1 MNFKEQTY
9 YFIGIGGIGM
19 SSIARYLFL
28 QGASVFGYDKTRS
41 AVTNSLEELGIT
53 IVYDAAVGAL
63 PLAVS
68 SEKSL
73 VVYTPAVSAEHPQ
86 LSFFI
91 DQGNKVV
98 KRAKL
103 LGDLTQ
109 DTICLAVAG
118 THGKTTTTAI
128 LTHLF
133 EQSNASYTAFVGGI
147 FQDSKTN
154 MMSRGNTYT
163 LVEADEFDRSFL
175 HLSPTIACITSMDLD
190 HLDVYSDSASLQA
203 AYVEFASQVKEAL
216 FVEKNIALNGI
227 TYSVSEEADFY
238 IDAIKPD
245 ASGSYFDLHTP
256 DGVYRNQFFNQ
267 LGMHNLSN
275 ALVALAMAS
284 KAGLQLQDLVKSLA
298 TFPGVQRR
306 LQVLINNDNRV
317 LIDDYAH
324 HPTEIKAVYET
335 LKLSFP
341 ADEKCVV
348 FQPHLFSRTQDFM
361 TDFARVLSL
370 FDRVL
375 LLDIYAARELPIAGV
390 SSAALKEMI
399 SGPSV
404 ELITKKDL
412 ANRLSLVEER
422 IIVLLGAGDIGVEVE
437 AIKHKLLYDEAL

>member
-1 MNFKEQTY
+1 VNFKEQTY

-41 AVTNSLEELGIT
+41 AVTNSLEKLGIT
-53 IVYDAAVGAL
+53 IVYDSAVGAL

-86 LSFFI
+86 LNFFI

-190 HLDVYSDSASLQA
+190 HLDVYSDAASLQA
-203 AYVEFASQVKEAL
+203 AYVEFASQVKKAL

-256 DGVYRNQFFNQ
+256 DGVYKNQFFNQ

-341 ADEKCVV
+341 TEEKCVV

-375 LLDIYAARELPIAGV
+375 LLDIYAARELPIVGV

-437 AIKHKLLYDEAL
+437 AIKRKLLYDEAL

>member
-1 MNFKEQTY
+1 MKFKEHIY

-41 AVTNSLEELGIT
+41 AVTNSLEELGVT
-53 IVYDAAVGAL
+53 IVYDAAVTAL
-63 PLAVS
+63 PTAVS
-68 SEKSL
+68 SKESL
-73 VVYTPAVSAEHPQ
+73 VVYTPAVSEEHPQ
-86 LSFFI
+86 LNFFI
-91 DQGNKVV
+91 KQGNKVV

-103 LGDLTQ
+103 LGDLTR

-154 MMSRGNTYT
+154 MMSRGSMYT

-175 HLSPTIACITSMDLD
+175 HLSPTIACITSMDVD
-190 HLDVYSDSASLQA
+190 HLDVYSDAASLQD
-203 AYVEFASQVKEAL
+203 AYKEFASQVKGFL
-216 FVEKNIALNGI
+216 FVESNIPLKGI
-227 TYSVSEEADFY
+227 KYSVSEEADFY
-238 IDAIKPD
+238 IDGIRPN

-256 DGVYRNQFFNQ
+256 DGIYKNQFFNQ

-284 KAGLQLQDLVKSLA
+284 KAGLLVEDLAESLA
-298 TFPGVQRR
+298 SFPGVERR
-306 LQVLINNDNRV
+306 LQVLINEKNRI

-361 TDFARVLSL
+361 TDFATTLSL

-375 LLDIYAARELPIAGV
+375 LLDIYPARELPIEGV
-390 SSAALKEMI
+390 SSDALKELI

-404 ELITKKDL
+404 ELVTKKEL
-412 ANRLSLVEER
+412 ANRLSSVDER
-422 IIVLLGAGDIGVEVE
+422 IIVLLGAGDIGDEVE
-437 AIKHKLLYDEAL
+437 GIKHKLLYDEAL

>member
-41 AVTNSLEELGIT
+41 AVTNSLEKLGIT

-86 LSFFI
+86 LNFFI

-175 HLSPTIACITSMDLD
+175 HLRPTIACITSMDLD
-190 HLDVYSDSASLQA
+190 HLDVYSDAASLQA
-203 AYVEFASQVKEAL
+203 AYVEFTSRVKKAL

-256 DGVYRNQFFNQ
+256 DGVYKNQFFNQ

-341 ADEKCVV
+341 TDEKCVV

>member
-1 MNFKEQTY
+1 VNFKEQTY

-41 AVTNSLEELGIT
+41 AVTNSLEKLGIT
-53 IVYDAAVGAL
+53 IVYDSAVGAL

-86 LSFFI
+86 LNFFI

-175 HLSPTIACITSMDLD
+175 HLRPTIACITSMDLD
-190 HLDVYSDSASLQA
+190 HLDVYSDAASLQA
-203 AYVEFASQVKEAL
+203 AYV
-216 FVEKNIALNGI
+216 
-227 TYSVSEEADFY
+227 
-238 IDAIKPD
+238 
-245 ASGSYFDLHTP
+245 DL
-256 DGVYRNQFFNQ
+256 Q
-267 LGMHNLSN
+267 
-275 ALVALAMAS
+275 
-284 KAGLQLQDLVKSLA
+284 
-298 TFPGVQRR
+298 
-306 LQVLINNDNRV
+306 
-317 LIDDYAH
+317 
-324 HPTEIKAVYET
+324 
-335 LKLSFP
+335 
-341 ADEKCVV
+341 
-348 FQPHLFSRTQDFM
+348 
-361 TDFARVLSL
+361 AR
-370 FDRVL
+370 
-375 LLDIYAARELPIAGV
+375 
-390 SSAALKEMI
+390 
-399 SGPSV
+399 
-404 ELITKKDL
+404 
-412 ANRLSLVEER
+412 
-422 IIVLLGAGDIGVEVE
+422 
-437 AIKHKLLYDEAL
+437 

>member
-1 MNFKEQTY
+1 
-9 YFIGIGGIGM
+9 
-19 SSIARYLFL
+19 
-28 QGASVFGYDKTRS
+28 
-41 AVTNSLEELGIT
+41 
-53 IVYDAAVGAL
+53 
-63 PLAVS
+63 
-68 SEKSL
+68 
-73 VVYTPAVSAEHPQ
+73 
-86 LSFFI
+86 
-91 DQGNKVV
+91 
-98 KRAKL
+98 
-103 LGDLTQ
+103 
-109 DTICLAVAG
+109 
-118 THGKTTTTAI
+118 
-128 LTHLF
+128 
-133 EQSNASYTAFVGGI
+133 
-147 FQDSKTN
+147 

-175 HLSPTIACITSMDLD
+175 HLRPTIACITSMDLD
-190 HLDVYSDSASLQA
+190 HLDVYSDAASLQA

-256 DGVYRNQFFNQ
+256 DGVYKNQFFNQ

-341 ADEKCVV
+341 TEEKCVV

-375 LLDIYAARELPIAGV
+375 LLDIYAARELPIVGV

>member
-1 MNFKEQTY
+1 VNFKEQTY

-41 AVTNSLEELGIT
+41 AVTNSLEKLGIT

-86 LSFFI
+86 LNFFI

-175 HLSPTIACITSMDLD
+175 HLRPTIACITSMDLD
-190 HLDVYSDSASLQA
+190 HLDVYSDAASLQA
-203 AYVEFASQVKEAL
+203 AYVEFTSRVKKAL

-256 DGVYRNQFFNQ
+256 DGVYKNQFFNQ

-341 ADEKCVV
+341 TEEKCVV

>member
-1 MNFKEQTY
+1 VKFKEHTY

-41 AVTNSLEELGIT
+41 VVTNSLEELGVA
-53 IVYDAAVGAL
+53 IVYDAAVTAL
-63 PLAVS
+63 PAAVS
-68 SEKSL
+68 SKESL
-73 VVYTPAVSAEHPQ
+73 VVYTPAVSEEHPQ
-86 LSFFI
+86 LNFFI
-91 DQGNKVV
+91 KQGNKVV

-103 LGDLTQ
+103 LGDLTR

-154 MMSRGNTYT
+154 MMSRGSTYT

-175 HLSPTIACITSMDLD
+175 HLSPTIACITSMDVD
-190 HLDVYSDSASLQA
+190 HLDVYSDAASLQD
-203 AYVEFASQVKEAL
+203 AYKEFASQVKGSL
-216 FVEKNIALNGI
+216 FVERNIPLKGI

-238 IDAIKPD
+238 IDGIRPD

-256 DGVYRNQFFNQ
+256 DGVYRNQFLNQ

-284 KAGLQLQDLVKSLA
+284 KAGLLVEDLVKSLA
-298 TFPGVQRR
+298 SFPGVERR
-306 LQVLINNDNRV
+306 LQVLINEKNRV

-361 TDFARVLSL
+361 TDFATTLSL

-375 LLDIYAARELPIAGV
+375 LLDIYPARELPIEGV
-390 SSAALKEMI
+390 SSGALKELI

-404 ELITKKDL
+404 ELITKKEL
-412 ANRLSLVEER
+412 ANRLSSVDER

-437 AIKHKLLYDEAL
+437 GIKHKLLYDEAL

>member
-1 MNFKEQTY
+1 MNFKGQTY

-41 AVTNSLEELGIT
+41 AVTNSLEKLGIT
-53 IVYDAAVGAL
+53 IVYDSAVGAL

-154 MMSRGNTYT
+154 MLSRGNTYT

-175 HLSPTIACITSMDLD
+175 HLRPTIACITSMDLD
-190 HLDVYSDSASLQA
+190 HLDVYSDAASLQA
-203 AYVEFASQVKEAL
+203 AYVEFAGQVKEAL

-256 DGVYRNQFFNQ
+256 DGVYKNQFFNQ

-335 LKLSFP
+335 LKLSFLT
-341 ADEKCVV
+341 DEKCVV

-361 TDFARVLSL
+361 MDFARVLSL

>member
-41 AVTNSLEELGIT
+41 AVTNSLEKLGIT
-53 IVYDAAVGAL
+53 IVYDSAVGAL

-86 LSFFI
+86 LNFFI

-190 HLDVYSDSASLQA
+190 HLDVYSDAASLKA
-203 AYVEFASQVKEAL
+203 AYVEFASQVKKAL

-256 DGVYRNQFFNQ
+256 DGVYKNQFFNQ

-341 ADEKCVV
+341 TEEKCVV

-375 LLDIYAARELPIAGV
+375 LLDIYAARELPIVGV

>member
-1 MNFKEQTY
+1 VKFKEHIY

-41 AVTNSLEELGIT
+41 AVTNSLEELGVT
-53 IVYDAAVGAL
+53 IVYDAAVTAL
-63 PLAVS
+63 PTAVS
-68 SEKSL
+68 SKESL
-73 VVYTPAVSAEHPQ
+73 VVYTPAVSEEHPQ
-86 LSFFI
+86 LNFFI
-91 DQGNKVV
+91 KQGNKVV

-103 LGDLTQ
+103 LGDLTR

-154 MMSRGNTYT
+154 MMSRGSMYT

-175 HLSPTIACITSMDLD
+175 HLSPTIACITSMDVD
-190 HLDVYSDSASLQA
+190 HLDVYSDAASLQD
-203 AYVEFASQVKEAL
+203 AYKEFASQVKGFL
-216 FVEKNIALNGI
+216 FVESNIPLKGI
-227 TYSVSEEADFY
+227 KYSVSEEADFY
-238 IDAIKPD
+238 IDGIRPN

-256 DGVYRNQFFNQ
+256 DGIYKNQFFNQ

-284 KAGLQLQDLVKSLA
+284 KAGLLVEDLAESLA
-298 TFPGVQRR
+298 SFPGVERR
-306 LQVLINNDNRV
+306 LQVLINEKNRI

-361 TDFARVLSL
+361 TDFATTLSL

-375 LLDIYAARELPIAGV
+375 LLDIYPARELPIEGV
-390 SSAALKEMI
+390 SSDALKELI

-404 ELITKKDL
+404 ELVTKKEL
-412 ANRLSLVEER
+412 ANRLSSVDER
-422 IIVLLGAGDIGVEVE
+422 IIVLLGAGDIGDEVE
-437 AIKHKLLYDEAL
+437 GIKHKLLYDEAL

>member
-41 AVTNSLEELGIT
+41 AVTNSLEKLGIT
-53 IVYDAAVGAL
+53 IVYDSAVGAL

-86 LSFFI
+86 LNFFI

-175 HLSPTIACITSMDLD
+175 HLRPTIACITAMDLD
-190 HLDVYSDSASLQA
+190 HLDVYSDAASLQA
-203 AYVEFASQVKEAL
+203 AYVEFAGQVKEAL

-256 DGVYRNQFFNQ
+256 DGVYKNQFFNQ

-341 ADEKCVV
+341 TEEKCVV

-375 LLDIYAARELPIAGV
+375 LLDIYAARELPITGV

-437 AIKHKLLYDEAL
+437 AIKRKLLYDEAL

>member
-41 AVTNSLEELGIT
+41 AVTNSLEKLGIT
-53 IVYDAAVGAL
+53 IVYDPAVGAL

-175 HLSPTIACITSMDLD
+175 HLRPTIACITSMDLD
-190 HLDVYSDSASLQA
+190 HLDVYSDAASLQA
-203 AYVEFASQVKEAL
+203 AYVEFAGQVKEAL

-341 ADEKCVV
+341 TEEKCVV

>member
-41 AVTNSLEELGIT
+41 AVTNSLEKLGIT

-86 LSFFI
+86 LNFFI

-175 HLSPTIACITSMDLD
+175 HLRPTIACITSMDLD
-190 HLDVYSDSASLQA
+190 HLDVYSDAASLQA
-203 AYVEFASQVKEAL
+203 AYVEFTSRVKKAL

-256 DGVYRNQFFNQ
+256 DGVYKNQFFNQ

-341 ADEKCVV
+341 TEEKCVV

>member
-41 AVTNSLEELGIT
+41 TVTSSLEELGVT
-53 IVYDAAVGAL
+53 IIYDAAVAAL
-63 PLAVS
+63 PAVVS
-68 SEKSL
+68 SKESF
-73 VVYTPAVSAEHPQ
+73 VVYTPAVSEEHPQ
-86 LSFFI
+86 LNFFVN
-91 DQGNKVV
+91 QGNKVV

-103 LGDLTQ
+103 LGDLTR

-175 HLSPTIACITSMDLD
+175 HLSPTIACITSMDID
-190 HLDVYSDSASLQA
+190 HLDVYSDAASLQD
-203 AYVEFASQVKEAL
+203 AYGEFASQVKGSL
-216 FVEKNIALNGI
+216 FVEKSIPLKGI
-227 TYSVSEEADFY
+227 TYSVTEAADFY
-238 IDAIKPD
+238 IDGIKPD

-284 KAGLQLQDLVKSLA
+284 KAGLPVEDLAESLA
-298 TFPGVQRR
+298 SFPGVQRR
-306 LQVLINNDNRV
+306 LQILINEEDRV

-341 ADEKCVV
+341 ADKKCVV

-361 TDFARVLSL
+361 TDFATVLSL

-375 LLDIYAARELPIAGV
+375 LLDIYPARELPIEGV
-390 SSAALKEMI
+390 SSAVLKEMI

-404 ELITKKDL
+404 ELITKKEL
-412 ANRLSLVEER
+412 ANTLSLVDER
-422 IIVLLGAGDIGVEVE
+422 IIVLLGAGDIGEEVE
-437 AIKHKLLYDEAL
+437 GIKHKLSYDEAL